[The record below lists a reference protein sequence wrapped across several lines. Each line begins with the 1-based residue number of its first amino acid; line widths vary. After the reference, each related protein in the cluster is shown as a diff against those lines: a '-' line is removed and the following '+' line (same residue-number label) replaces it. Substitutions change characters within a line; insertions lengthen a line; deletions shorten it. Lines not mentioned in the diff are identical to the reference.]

1 MVVLGID
8 PGSRAMGWGLVRCVG
23 GELAHIDHGIFRP
36 KAKELTLRLGEL
48 YDEVARLVALHR
60 PDVGAVED
68 VFQNKNVRSAIVL
81 ASARTSA
88 VLALVHG
95 SVQVFSYT
103 PAQVKKAV
111 TGGGRAE
118 KGQVAEMVRFLL
130 ALQATPAS
138 DAGDALGVALCHG
151 MRAPMLAQLQVLGA

>member
-8 PGSRAMGWGLVRCVG
+8 PGSIAMGWGVVRCVG
-23 GELAHIDHGIFRP
+23 SELHHIDHGIFRP
-36 KAKELTLRLGEL
+36 KGPLATDKMGQIYAEI
-48 YDEVARLVALHR
+48 ARLVALHR
-60 PDVGAVED
+60 PQVGAVED
-68 VFQNKNVRSAIVL
+68 VFTHKNVKSAMVL
-81 ASARTSA
+81 AGARTSA
-88 VLALVHG
+88 ILALVHG

-103 PAQVKKAV
+103 PSQVKKSV

-130 ALQATPAS
+130 ALEATPPS

-151 MRAPMLAQLQVLGA
+151 MRAPMLEQLDGMGV

>member
-8 PGSRAMGWGLVRCVG
+8 PGSTAMGWGVVRCVG
-23 GELAHIDHGIFRP
+23 DELRHLDHGVFRP
-36 KAKELTLRLGEL
+36 KGAELTDKLAEIYGEI
-48 YDEVARLVALHR
+48 ARLVAEHR
-60 PDVGAVED
+60 PDAGAVED
-68 VFQNKNVRSAIVL
+68 VFMNKNVRSAMVL

-118 KGQVAEMVRFLL
+118 KGQVGEMIRFLL
-130 ALQATPAS
+130 ALEATPPS

-151 MRAPMLAQLQVLGA
+151 MRAPMLDQLSELGA